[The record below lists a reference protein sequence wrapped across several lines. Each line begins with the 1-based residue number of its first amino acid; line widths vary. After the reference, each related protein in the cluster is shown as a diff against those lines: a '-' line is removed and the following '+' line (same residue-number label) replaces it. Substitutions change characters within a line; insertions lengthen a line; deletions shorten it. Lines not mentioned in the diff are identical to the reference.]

1 MISHPTVTNLLGVD
15 GPAESDPDSS
25 FSMSMYEQK
34 KSSSDPSSLNPLN
47 VSGLDLQVNR
57 TEPLNMLAGS
67 IDHLTARKIS

>member
-1 MISHPTVTNLLGVD
+1 MPVSSLSLSSR
-15 GPAESDPDSS
+15 ESDPDSS

>member
-1 MISHPTVTNLLGVD
+1 
-15 GPAESDPDSS
+15 
-25 FSMSMYEQK
+25 MSMYEQK